1 MTSIV
6 ANAKMLVNNARLV
19 DHISKEQ
26 ILNVTLDWPSFLN
39 PLNFPNDKTI
49 ISI

>member
-6 ANAKMLVNNARLV
+6 ANAKMLLNNARLV
-19 DHISKEQ
+19 DHILKEQ
-26 ILNVTLDWPSFLN
+26 ILNVTLDWPCYLN
-39 PLNFPNDKTI
+39 PLNFTNDKKI